1 MEHEDDAATGAEDDL
16 LMKVEEQ
23 IFTQV
28 AEDESDGG
36 SGDEMDAIVVT
47 CGKLIISAP
56 VKDVKGEKQ
65 EEDLDDEDL
74 IQAIEKDADAFF
86 KIKSIEKVDEE
97 DFEAVFEVNS
107 DIDEIGLSESD
118 IKVLELLE
126 SKDFIVLT
134 DHVEKP
140 ETDDFSSSVLKFQDA
155 IENYTKSIFGGTS
168 DTIIALEK
176 VTGVQNDKEEKGF
189 SESVL
194 EVQDLYGGRTP
205 IIEEPFE
212 EIKMYVCEESE
223 NSQDSNNLKLF
234 NVETSVDNVSNENE
248 EICLEAI
255 DKINFDIADFD
266 TGRNNEIDINS
277 EKLQLETNKESDNI
291 ESIISVIIN
300 EKEEIIDEVK
310 SLNSFEINEKI
321 FDDEFLNKSKSIED
335 KLYSEKLEY
344 EEIEQIIKTSEIP
357 ELLGLSNCL
366 NLEKE
371 TNLIRKPTNNS
382 EVIEVFE
389 YKNDSVEIFDHSS
402 ENEEN
407 NLIIENVVA
416 NEFETSESIINQ
428 DLASNQAHEDKNIK
442 NKGLQRNAESR
453 KSKRNKKIHNAEQM
467 HTESSFI
474 PIEKAT
480 THIDEMKLLVNS
492 ILFVALAIFLFLICG
507 DTSSYHPLSEE
518 DMDTLDTRER
528 IPASVSSIVEGYVQ
542 LSGLAEMELRK

>member
-1 MEHEDDAATGAEDDL
+1 
-16 LMKVEEQ
+16 
-23 IFTQV
+23 
-28 AEDESDGG
+28 
-36 SGDEMDAIVVT
+36 MDAVVVT

-194 EVQDLYGGRTP
+194 EVQESYGGRTP

-234 NVETSVDNVSNENE
+234 NVETSVNNVSNENE

-255 DKINFDIADFD
+255 DKINFDIVDFD

-277 EKLQLETNKESDNI
+277 EKLQREEISIETNKESDNI

-310 SLNSFEINEKI
+310 SLNSFEINEKT
-321 FDDEFLNKSKSIED
+321 FDDEFLNISKSNED

-371 TNLIRKPTNNS
+371 TNLIRKPNNNS
-382 EVIEVFE
+382 EVIELFE
-389 YKNDSVEIFDHSS
+389 YKNDSVEIFDHSN

-416 NEFETSESIINQ
+416 NECETSESLINQ
-428 DLASNQAHEDKNIK
+428 DLASNQEHEDKNIK
-442 NKGLQRNAESR
+442 NKVEHLHIPRAL
-453 KSKRNKKIHNAEQM
+453 KS
-467 HTESSFI
+467 
-474 PIEKAT
+474 
-480 THIDEMKLLVNS
+480 
-492 ILFVALAIFLFLICG
+492 LINLHS
-507 DTSSYHPLSEE
+507 TAV
-518 DMDTLDTRER
+518 T
-528 IPASVSSIVEGYVQ
+528 
-542 LSGLAEMELRK
+542 